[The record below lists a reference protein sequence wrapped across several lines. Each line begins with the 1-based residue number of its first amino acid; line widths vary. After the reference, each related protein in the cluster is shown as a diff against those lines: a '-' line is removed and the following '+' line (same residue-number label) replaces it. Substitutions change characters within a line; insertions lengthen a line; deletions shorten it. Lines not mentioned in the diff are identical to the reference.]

1 MNELPQRL
9 DPLALGSERGI
20 VAHPLLDFQGI
31 GRIEFAIQIGMDK
44 QDRVIIRRRG
54 GHGYFLSVRNDLV
67 SLRSGLP
74 LPGGGGAFDYTV
86 NVGQLAFFAALPTHS
101 KSPETPL
108 PTTLMLLSLFGQC

>member
-1 MNELPQRL
+1 
-9 DPLALGSERGI
+9 
-20 VAHPLLDFQGI
+20 
-31 GRIEFAIQIGMDK
+31 MDK

-54 GHGYFLSVRNDLV
+54 GHGCFLSVRNDRLGILV

-74 LPGGGGAFDYTV
+74 LPGLGAFDHTE
-86 NVGQLAFFAALPTHS
+86 NVRQLVYSVSTLPTNS